1 MDTCKSRVAGTTRNR
16 EYILS
21 HGMGGKSSA
30 TRSCEKA
37 RELLA
42 GEEHPV
48 CGKKAMMGEPLWDSR
63 VRLSSYVYKTTNID
77 ILLMLTNV
85 DGVEPG
91 SLAISFY
98 YTLISIKTYVLANT
112 NTCNLQYILFVLSLP
127 FGLPRSD
134 SRLHYF

>member
-1 MDTCKSRVAGTTRNR
+1 M
-16 EYILS
+16 EW
-21 HGMGGKSSA
+21 GGNSSA

-77 ILLMLTNV
+77 ILLLWTNV
-85 DGVEPG
+85 AGVEPG

-98 YTLISIKTYVLANT
+98 YTFISIRPMYLQTQTLAISSIY
-112 NTCNLQYILFVLSLP
+112 CLFFRCLSASLAVTVDLIISNP
-127 FGLPRSD
+127 TSKDDSSSRNRS
-134 SRLHYF
+134 